1 MNRKELFNKCMKEAK
16 DLLSPHIVYAEP
28 GDDNLLIELA
38 YILFEHELK
47 NEGSINIPATIT
59 EYG

>member
-1 MNRKELFNKCMKEAK
+1 MNRKEIFDNCMKQAK
-16 DLLSPHIVYAEP
+16 ELLQPHIVYAEP

-47 NEGSINIPATIT
+47 NGINIPTTIT
-59 EYG
+59 E